1 MTAWQEEHKIIYAA
15 DSDENIDSAFQ
26 KVIAETARIYELL
39 NRLRTNDLK
48 NGDPDDTTAW
58 QFHVDSTKNELY
70 VRNPKDTAWI
80 SLGKLNTS
88 GDRFVFEQAVANNG
102 GIPSIQYGL
111 IASRPAEEV
120 DGAVYVAT
128 DENKRYRWNGTAKSW
143 DYIDTLV
150 LKNSDGE
157 IVGSISGNAKT
168 ADLALK
174 ANKATEAEHAA
185 AATNAGYAETVGT
198 AEYSVETGK
207 LKTAVS
213 INGIPFDGSQSIR
226 IPTTGSTE
234 DETAYESLL
243 WRTEQTER
251 ELSNIELA
259 IEDSNI
265 YPDYNNLLVENF
277 KSTSDVDQTAV
288 LVTSSAAGDSS
299 INVSSLSQLK
309 TGNLYMLTDGTQS
322 EYVTVAG
329 LIKNGTTYRVTLTAN
344 ITNVYKDNTAYL
356 YRTTS
361 KVGNGKASGSGVT
374 SNVSFNPSLV
384 WTGEGSSVASTASL
398 NTTLGNAGS
407 YASTSGV
414 TYTDGG
420 LMVIKPYTAVGIAL
434 INTGNRVGQW
444 GRVNADGDDL

>member
-80 SLGKLNTS
+80 SLGKLNTA
-88 GDRFVFEQAVANNG
+88 GDRFIFDRAVANNG
-102 GIPSIQYGL
+102 GVPSIQYGL

-128 DENKRYRWNGTAKSW
+128 DENKRYRWNGTVKAW
-143 DYIDTLV
+143 DYIDTLITRH
-150 LKNSDGE
+150 SDGKIHVE
-157 IVGSISGNAKT
+157 E
-168 ADLALK
+168 ADHAS
-174 ANKATEAEHAA
+174 EADHAA
-185 AATNAGYAETVGT
+185 AATNASYAETVGM
-198 AEYSVETGK
+198 AEYSAETGK

-226 IPTTGSTE
+226 IPTTGSTD

-277 KSTSDVDQTAV
+277 KSTYDVDQTAV

-309 TGNLYMLTDGTQS
+309 VGNLYMLTDGTQS

-344 ITNVYKDNTAYL
+344 ITNVYKDNAAYL

-361 KVGNGKASGSGVT
+361 KVGNGKASGSGIT
-374 SNVSFNPSLV
+374 SNTSWNPSLV
-384 WTGEGSSVASTASL
+384 WSGEGSSVESTVAL
-398 NTTLGNAGS
+398 NTMLGNAGS

-444 GRVNADGDDL
+444 VRVNADGDDL

>member
-1 MTAWQEEHKIIYAA
+1 MTVWQEEHKIIYAA

-39 NRLRTNDLK
+39 NRLRSNDLK

-58 QFHVDSTKNELY
+58 QFHADSVKNELY

-80 SLGKLNTS
+80 SLGKLNTA
-88 GDRFVFEQAVANNG
+88 GDKFIFEQAVANNG
-102 GIPSIQYGL
+102 GVPSIQYGL
-111 IASRPAEEV
+111 AAARPSEEV

-128 DENKRYRWNGTAKSW
+128 DENKRYRWNGTTKAW
-143 DYIDTLV
+143 DYIDTLITRH
-150 LKNSDGE
+150 SDGKIHVE
-157 IVGSISGNAKT
+157 E
-168 ADLALK
+168 ADH
-174 ANKATEAEHAA
+174 ATEADHAA

-198 AEYSVETGK
+198 AEYSAETGK

-226 IPTTGSTE
+226 IPTTGSTQ

-277 KSTSDVDQTAV
+277 KSASDVDQTAV

-309 TGNLYMLTDGTQS
+309 AGNLYMLTDGTKS
-322 EYVTVAG
+322 DYVTIAG
-329 LIKNGTTYRVTLTAN
+329 LIKNGTTCRVTLTAN

-374 SNVSFNPSLV
+374 SSTNWNPSLV
-384 WTGEGSSVASTASL
+384 WTGNGSSAASTVSL
-398 NTTLGNAGS
+398 ETSSGNAGS
-407 YASTSGV
+407 YARSSGV
-414 TYTDGG
+414 AYTSDG
-420 LMVIKPYTAVGIAL
+420 LVTMIPAIITSAAL
-434 INTGNRVGQW
+434 SGSTWTQI
-444 GRVNADGDDL
+444 DGEGE